1 MTTSRIEGMRCE
13 LADRTVLESVLAF
26 TQNAAEIRRF
36 VSAVHRDTPPE
47 HRAFYDPGSATASFV
62 TIWRGRLVCLLALAV
77 SEGQAQAIDSKM
89 ETIGVTAWMSLGVFQ
104 DAVEYALD
112 VSVNSGHPKST
123 YLAQWTEGP
132 RS

>member
-1 MTTSRIEGMRCE
+1 MISRIQGMRCE

-26 TQNAAEIRRF
+26 AQNAAEIRQF
-36 VSAVHRDTPPE
+36 VSAAHRDTPPE

-77 SEGQAQAIDSKM
+77 SDEQAQAIVSKM
-89 ETIGVTAWMSLGVFQ
+89 ETVGVTAWLSLPAFQ

-112 VSVNSGHPKST
+112 VSVNSENPKGV
-123 YLAQWTEGP
+123 YLAQWSERP